1 MKFRTALLLLFAGF
15 TAMAQAQTAAVAPDV
30 LVKNV
35 TNEVLQIIRG
45 DKDIQAGN
53 NEKAIALIEAKVLPH
68 FNFTH
73 MTQLAV
79 GRNWKDADATQQTQ
93 LADEFHTLLVRTY
106 AKSLTEYR
114 NQTVDFKPAK
124 INSGDTK
131 VEVSTR
137 IMGGSTPIALN
148 YYLEQ
153 LAAGWQVYDI
163 EVGGISLVL
172 NYRDSFAAEVS
183 HGGMDGLLKSLQNKN
198 RTSGHLAKT

>member
-79 GRNWKDADATQQTQ
+79 GRNWKDADATQQKQ

>member
-1 MKFRTALLLLFAGF
+1 MKFRTALLLLFAGL
-15 TAMAQAQTAAVAPDV
+15 TAMAQAQTAVVAPDV

-35 TNEVLQIIRG
+35 TNEVLQIVRG

-68 FNFTH
+68 LNITH

-79 GRNWKDADATQQTQ
+79 GRNWKDADATQQKQ

-183 HGGMDGLLKSLQNKN
+183 HGGIDGLLKSLQNKN